1 MTIGTYRQPSMGDAI
16 AKLRP
21 NTVWSINMEDYSTL
35 WWSETNEQ
43 DPPDLEDVQ
52 AELTRQRNEFA
63 SLEYSR
69 EREEAYDS
77 IKDQLDQLYHDMR
90 DGLLGAAATTGS
102 WYVGITSVKTAWPKP
117 IVGIASTSNVG
128 VATT

>member
-69 EREEAYDS
+69 ERAEAYDS
-77 IKDQLDQLYHDMR
+77 IKDQLDQLYHDMS

-102 WYVGITSVKTAWPKP
+102 WYVGITSVKTTFPK
-117 IVGIASTSNVG
+117 SNVG

>member
-1 MTIGTYRQPSMGDAI
+1 MTIGTYRQPSIGDAL

-35 WWSETNEQ
+35 WWSEANEQ

-69 EREEAYDS
+69 ERGEAYDD
-77 IKDQLDQLYHDMR
+77 IKDQLDQLYHDMS

-117 IVGIASTSNVG
+117 STSNVG

>member
-1 MTIGTYRQPSMGDAI
+1 MTIGTYRQPGMGDALT
-16 AKLRP
+16 KLRP
-21 NTVWSINMEDYSTL
+21 NTVWSMERGDYSTL
-35 WWSETNEQ
+35 WWSESNEQ

-52 AELTRQRNEFA
+52 AELTRQQNEFA

-69 EREEAYDS
+69 ERAEAYDS

-102 WYVGITSVKTAWPKP
+102 WYVGITSVKTAWPK
-117 IVGIASTSNVG
+117 SNVG